1 MDLMFRTSS
10 LDLPVFSCT
19 SIKPGKN
26 VEIYPHAM
34 VGSLYEKSYFVQ
46 KHLFL
51 LSCLLSLL
59 SCTLTEAPTWC
70 RTQVYAIASISVS
83 SQNICCYYRHGQA
96 ESKTFLQDNHDNK
109 NNCLHKIGCINN
121 NNVSCV
127 VERK

>member
-51 LSCLLSLL
+51 LSCL
-59 SCTLTEAPTWC
+59 
-70 RTQVYAIASISVS
+70 
-83 SQNICCYYRHGQA
+83 
-96 ESKTFLQDNHDNK
+96 
-109 NNCLHKIGCINN
+109 
-121 NNVSCV
+121 
-127 VERK
+127 